1 VTHRE
6 DEAMT
11 PQELAR
17 YYDRSVAAA
26 AEWPWRNPE
35 ACAFADWLAGFWA
48 PACPVAPAGPP
59 AATSVSEGRA
69 DGIRWFVTGG
79 AILGYVAGHA
89 RGCYRVP
96 SAAQPPST
104 LGENDHGD

>member
-1 VTHRE
+1 MATYRE
-6 DEAMT
+6 GEAMT
-11 PQELAR
+11 PQELALR
-17 YYDRSVAAA
+17 FDRCVAAA

-59 AATSVSEGRA
+59 DATNAAEGRM
-69 DGIRWFVTGG
+69 DGIRWFAVGE
-79 AILGYVAGHA
+79 AILGYVAEHA

-96 SAAQPPST
+96 SAARLPSMIEESED
-104 LGENDHGD
+104 G